1 MIKEYDEWGKI
12 PGWLGLLRLAAD
24 MLVYWFKDKIVQ
36 RDMTAMAVR
45 PQQLAFYIRL
55 AAGTCAS
62 LAVMLV
68 ASAPAAADTIGD
80 FYKGKSLVFAVGTGA
95 GGEYDLQARLL
106 ARHITRHI
114 PGNPQAVAQNM
125 PGAGGAKMAAWLY
138 NVAPKDGTQF
148 GVIMNNFPASQAVGA
163 VDLHFDVTQFQW
175 VGAIGALTQT
185 ITAWSASGIKTLD
198 DLRTK
203 EFIAGASGRGA
214 ITYPLPA
221 AMNALLGTK
230 MKIVTGYQGGND
242 INLAMERGEAHV
254 RSNSWSSWKT
264 TRPDWIAEK
273 KITVLAQ
280 SGRRAADLPD
290 IPSLEELTTN
300 PDDRKIMDLV
310 VSGNYI
316 GRPQAMPPGT
326 PADRVAAM
334 RAAFQ
339 TTMKDPVFIA
349 EVEKLRLELD
359 PVSGEELQS
368 YITKLQDVPQHLI
381 PKAKDMLE

>member
-1 MIKEYDEWGKI
+1 MAAGPQTPVISAGR
-12 PGWLGLLRLAAD
+12 GRFRTLLLAA
-24 MLVYWFKDKIVQ
+24 V
-36 RDMTAMAVR
+36 AAV
-45 PQQLAFYIRL
+45 
-55 AAGTCAS
+55 AAAP
-62 LAVMLV
+62 
-68 ASAPAAADTIGD
+68 ASADAIAD

-106 ARHITRHI
+106 ARHIVRHI
-114 PGNPQAVAQNM
+114 PGNPQGVVQNM

-138 NVAPKDGTQF
+138 NLAPKDGTQF
-148 GVIMNNFPASQAVGA
+148 GVIMNTFPASQAVGS
-163 VDLHFDVTQFQW
+163 VDLSFDVTQFHW
-175 VGAIGALTQT
+175 IGAIGALTQT
-185 ITAWSASGIKTLD
+185 ITAWTASGIRTLD
-198 DLRTK
+198 DLK
-203 EFIAGASGRGA
+203 AQEYIAGASGRGA
-214 ITYPLPA
+214 ITYTMPA
-221 AMNALLGTK
+221 AMNALLGTR

-280 SGRRAADLPD
+280 GGRRAADLPN

-310 VSGNYI
+310 VSGNHI

-334 RAAFQ
+334 RTAFQ
-339 TTMKDPVFIA
+339 ATVKDPVFIA

-359 PVSGEELQS
+359 PVSGEELQA
-368 YITKLQDVPQHLI
+368 YITRLQDVPKHLI
-381 PKAKDMLE
+381 PKAKEMLE

>member
-1 MIKEYDEWGKI
+1 
-12 PGWLGLLRLAAD
+12 
-24 MLVYWFKDKIVQ
+24 
-36 RDMTAMAVR
+36 MAVR
-45 PQQLAFYIRL
+45 LSMSAFRL
-55 AAGTCAS
+55 RHAT
-62 LAVMLV
+62 LAVLGIF
-68 ASAPAAADTIGD
+68 AGAAPAAADDIAD

-106 ARHITRHI
+106 ARHIGRFI
-114 PGNPQAVAQNM
+114 PGNPQGVPQNM

-138 NVAPKDGTQF
+138 SVAPKDGTQF

-163 VDLHFDVTQFQW
+163 VDLHFDVTKFNW
-175 VGAIGALTQT
+175 IGAIGALTQT
-185 ITAWSASGIKTLD
+185 ITAWTASGVKTWD
-198 DLRTK
+198 DLKTK
-203 EFIAGASGRGA
+203 EYIAGASGRGA
-214 ITYPLPA
+214 ITYTLPA
-221 AMNALLGTK
+221 AMNALLGTR

-242 INLAMERGEAHV
+242 INLAMERGEVHI

-273 KITVLAQ
+273 KITILTQ
-280 SGRRAADLPD
+280 SGRRAADLAT
-290 IPSLEELTTN
+290 IPSLEDLTTN
-300 PDDRKIMDLV
+300 PDDRKIMELV

-326 PADRVAAM
+326 PADKVAAM

-339 TTMKDPVFIA
+339 ATVKDPAFIA

-368 YITKLQDVPQHLI
+368 YISKLQDVPKHLI
-381 PKAKDMLE
+381 PKAKEMLE

>member
-1 MIKEYDEWGKI
+1 MIFYCNKVIIDR
-12 PGWLGLLRLAAD
+12 LGES
-24 MLVYWFKDKIVQ
+24 VI
-36 RDMTAMAVR
+36 AVR
-45 PQQLAFYIRL
+45 PQPSARFRPAAGCALVLL
-55 AAGTCAS
+55 AA
-62 LAVMLV
+62 LALGPTP
-68 ASAPAAADTIGD
+68 ASAETLAD

-106 ARHITRHI
+106 ARHII
-114 PGNPQAVAQNM
+114 KYVPGNPQGVPQNM

-148 GVIMNNFPASQAVGA
+148 GIIMNNFPASQAVGA
-163 VDLHFDVTQFQW
+163 VDLHFDVTKFQW
-175 VGAIGALTQT
+175 IGAIGALTQT
-185 ITAWSASGIKTLD
+185 ITAWTASGIKTFD
-198 DLRTK
+198 DLKTK
-203 EFIAGASGRGA
+203 EYIAGASGRGA
-214 ITYPLPA
+214 ITYTLPA

-264 TRPDWIAEK
+264 TRPDWIAEH
-273 KITVLAQ
+273 KIIVLAQ
-280 SGRRAADLPD
+280 SGRRAADLPNV
-290 IPSLEELTTN
+290 PSLEELTTN
-300 PDDRKIMDLV
+300 ADDRKIMDLV

-339 TTMKDPVFIA
+339 MTMKDPAFIA

-359 PVSGEELQS
+359 PVSGEDLQS
-368 YITKLQDVPQHLI
+368 YITNLQDVPKHLI
-381 PKAKDMLE
+381 PKAKEMLE

>member
-1 MIKEYDEWGKI
+1 
-12 PGWLGLLRLAAD
+12 
-24 MLVYWFKDKIVQ
+24 
-36 RDMTAMAVR
+36 MAVR
-45 PQQLAFYIRL
+45 LPMSAFRL
-55 AAGTCAS
+55 RHAM
-62 LAVMLV
+62 LAVLGILAG
-68 ASAPAAADTIGD
+68 ASPVAADDIAD

-106 ARHITRHI
+106 ARHIGRFI
-114 PGNPQAVAQNM
+114 PGNPQGVPQNM

-138 NVAPKDGTQF
+138 SVAPKDGTQF

-163 VDLHFDVTQFQW
+163 VDLHFDVTKFNW
-175 VGAIGALTQT
+175 IGAIGALTQT
-185 ITAWSASGIKTLD
+185 ITGWTASGVRTID
-198 DLRTK
+198 DLKTK
-203 EFIAGASGRGA
+203 EYIVGASGRGA
-214 ITYPLPA
+214 ITYTLPA
-221 AMNALLGTK
+221 AMNALLGTR

-242 INLAMERGEAHV
+242 INLAMERGEVHV

-273 KITVLAQ
+273 KITILSQ
-280 SGRRAADLPD
+280 SGRRAADLGD
-290 IPSLEELTTN
+290 IPSLEDLTTN
-300 PDDRKIMDLV
+300 PDDRTIMELV

-326 PADRVAAM
+326 PADKVAAM

-339 TTMKDPVFIA
+339 ATVKDPAFIA

-368 YITKLQDVPQHLI
+368 YITKLQNVPKHLI
-381 PKAKDMLE
+381 PKAKEMLE

>member
-1 MIKEYDEWGKI
+1 MAAWPPSSVFRFRSVLIAT
-12 PGWLGLLRLAAD
+12 LGFLAANP
-24 MLVYWFKDKIVQ
+24 L
-36 RDMTAMAVR
+36 
-45 PQQLAFYIRL
+45 
-55 AAGTCAS
+55 CATP
-62 LAVMLV
+62 
-68 ASAPAAADTIGD
+68 ASADEIAD

-106 ARHITRHI
+106 ARHIGRFI
-114 PGNPQAVAQNM
+114 PGNPQGVPQNM

-138 NVAPKDGTQF
+138 NVAPKDGTHF
-148 GVIMNNFPASQAVGA
+148 GIIMNNFPASQAVGA
-163 VDLHFDVTQFQW
+163 VDLHFDVTKFNW
-175 VGAIGALTQT
+175 IGAIGALTQT
-185 ITAWSASGIKTLD
+185 VTAWTASGIKTLD
-198 DLRTK
+198 DLKTR
-203 EFIAGASGRGA
+203 EYIAGASGRGA
-214 ITYPLPA
+214 ITYTLPA

-242 INLAMERGEAHV
+242 INLAMERGEVHV

-280 SGRRAADLPD
+280 SGRRAADLAN
-290 IPSLEELTTN
+290 IPSLEDLTTN
-300 PDDRKIMDLV
+300 PDDRKIMELV

-326 PADRVAAM
+326 PADKVAAM

-339 TTMKDPVFIA
+339 ATVKDPAFIA

-368 YITKLQDVPQHLI
+368 YITKLQNVPKHLI
-381 PKAKDMLE
+381 PKAKEMLE